1 MTSVVG
7 ILNKRGVAIAADSA
21 VTRQR
26 SKDGERA
33 VKCTKNGNKMVRLCD
48 AVPVAVMITGNADYL
63 TTPWDVIVRRYRQK
77 RGQVAHLTVEDAVH
91 DFFTFIQSEPVF
103 WGEVCDGYLAALIGH
118 VFKEIVGQMNEEN
131 ERKEN
136 GSLQRPAAFVRSFR
150 RFAAS
155 MRKESERRGICP
167 QFQDYDLDC
176 FREVSREVF
185 DSFMEQHDAVNRGF
199 FDEDAFPGHI
209 LDEIRPDLEET
220 VWMALRTRSEDGPS
234 AGLIFAGFGREQRF
248 PSLVAVNVCEGYD
261 RHVNYH
267 IRPEDI
273 VCISDDR
280 PVAIC
285 PFAQKDVI
293 KSVLRG
299 LHAEWS
305 EPVVDDFCELLSPY
319 FGGVF
324 SPLFDDDSPGL
335 AFNELLSEV
344 KVEDLKSK
352 LCRDGIRM
360 LDKNQRAWEK
370 TLEDSDLESM
380 ASLADS
386 LIDLTGFHRIL
397 TFSQEG
403 VGGPVDVAVISK
415 NDGFTFLRRKS
426 WYHKDGPM
434 GV

>member
-7 ILNKRGVAIAADSA
+7 ILNKRGVALAADSA

-26 SKDGERA
+26 RKDGRREE
-33 VKCTKNGNKMVRLCD
+33 KYTKNGNKMVRLSD
-48 AVPVAVMITGNADYL
+48 AVPVVVMITGNADYL

-77 RGQVAHLTVEDAVH
+77 RGQFAHPTAEDAVH
-91 DFFTFIQSEPVF
+91 DFFEFIQSEPIF
-103 WGEVCDGYLAALIGH
+103 WNEACERYLASIIHHIFDAIL
-118 VFKEIVGQMNEEN
+118 GQMDEEK
-131 ERKEN
+131 ERKDD
-136 GSLQRPAAFVRSFR
+136 GLLQRPASFVRAFR
-150 RFAAS
+150 RIAAS
-155 MRKESERRGICP
+155 MRKESERKGICP
-167 QFQDYDLDC
+167 QFRDYPVER
-176 FREVSREVF
+176 FREAARGVF
-185 DSFMEQHDAVNRGF
+185 DSFLDHHDEENCGF
-199 FDEDAFPGHI
+199 FDEDAFPRDI
-209 LDEIRPDLEET
+209 LDEIRPDLEEA
-220 VWMALRTRSEDGPS
+220 VWMALRTRNEDGPS
-234 AGLIFAGFGREQRF
+234 AELIFTGFGQGQLF
-248 PSLVAVNVCEGYD
+248 PSLVAVTVCEGYD
-261 RHVNYH
+261 RRVNYH

-293 KSVLRG
+293 RSVLRG
-299 LHAEWS
+299 LHRGCSDPIVNAF
-305 EPVVDDFCELLSPY
+305 DQLFSPY
-319 FGGVF
+319 FGDVF
-324 SPLFDDDSPGL
+324 TPSLDEEGPGFE
-335 AFNELLSEV
+335 FNEMLSEV
-344 KVEDLKSK
+344 RVDDLKSK
-352 LCRDGIRM
+352 LGRDGTRM
-360 LDKNQRAWEK
+360 LNKNQRAWEK

-415 NDGFTFLRRKS
+415 NDGFTWIRRKS